1 MAPSQTAGMS
11 PTAWAVLGAVA
22 EGPTHGFAVAQ
33 LLAADGALGRIWTV
47 PRPLVYR
54 ELGKLVERGL
64 IDQGA
69 TEPGDRGPTRTIVE
83 VTATGAGQVR
93 GWLVEPVDR
102 ARDVRS
108 LFMLKL
114 ALHDRAG
121 TDSRPLLLA
130 QRQRLEPELARLDAL
145 SQRSGGFDRTLALW
159 RSASYRAALDFI
171 DQVLADSDDLKPLRN
186 RAEDGGRVR

>member
-1 MAPSQTAGMS
+1 MS

-33 LLAADGALGRIWTV
+33 LLAADGALGQIWTV

-64 IDQGA
+64 VSQRA

-83 VTATGAGQVR
+83 VTATGAREVR
-93 GWLVEPVDR
+93 RWLAEPVDR

-108 LFMLKL
+108 LLMLKL
-114 ALHDRAG
+114 ALHARAG
-121 TDSRPLLLA
+121 SDSRPLLLA
-130 QRQRLEPELARLDAL
+130 QRERLEPELARLSA
-145 SQRSGGFDRTLALW
+145 RSDHSEGFDRTLALW
-159 RSASYRAALDFI
+159 RAVSYRAALDFI
-171 DQVLADSDDLKPLRN
+171 AQILEQSPSPRPEPDRRRDPDRRSEPDH
-186 RAEDGGRVR
+186 RAE